1 MIKSNL
7 LFYRDWSEASYKW
20 THMHI
25 LSLLASELKK
35 KRKYFQANL
44 CISAALH

>member
-7 LFYRDWSEASYKW
+7 LFYRDWSEVSSKW

-25 LSLLASELKK
+25 LSLFASDYKK
-35 KRKYFQANL
+35 KKKKNIF
-44 CISAALH
+44 SG